1 MEHPY
6 LFFVKIFEA
15 IGLGHFAHTYPH
27 VVYSWVLM
35 AILIICGAIATK
47 TISMIPGKAQNLF
60 EVIVSGI
67 EEFMVETAGEE
78 ARWLFPLAATLF
90 LYIFI
95 GNLIGI
101 IPGFLPP
108 TANLNTTGSCALRG
122 GGVHPYHRC
131 QISWRRLHQ
140 TFSGAGLVD
149 GTTDFYHRNHRTP
162 GADPVSLISSVR
174 KHDGTRDCPGHSL
187 RSGRCIFCAFADH
200 GPGDFRGLRAGIRFL
215 SAVRHILFRGHGTRP
230 LMGKR
235 LSGSPSV
242 RRRGRDPY
250 RRVEFSSIGLG

>member
-35 AILIICGAIATK
+35 AILIISGALATK

-108 TANLNTTGSCALRG
+108 TANLNTTGSCALVVEVFTHIIG
-122 GGVHPYHRC
+122 IKYHGVGYIKHFMGPVWWMAPLIFIIEIIGHLAR
-131 QISWRRLHQ
+131 ILSLSFRLFGNMMGHEIVLAILFGLAGAFFAPLPIMALGIFVAFVQ
-140 TFSGAGLVD
+140 GFVFFLLSVIYFSGAME
-149 GTTDFYHRNHRTP
+149 HAH
-162 GADPVSLISSVR
+162 
-174 KHDGTRDCPGHSL
+174 
-187 RSGRCIFCAFADH
+187 
-200 GPGDFRGLRAGIRFL
+200 
-215 SAVRHILFRGHGTRP
+215 
-230 LMGKR
+230 
-235 LSGSPSV
+235 
-242 RRRGRDPY
+242 
-250 RRVEFSSIGLG
+250 